1 VSLPRHKSGDST
13 ISEHRNLRNE
23 QRAEADLALR
33 IFLARKFREHP
44 LSKPQIADRLT
55 ELLGEPVSLS
65 RLDSYT
71 ASTKISARLP
81 AYFLRA
87 LCEALDSD
95 DILLFLARP
104 ALRKKAEFTEMV
116 HELRRLCDELLRT
129 PDLKTKHNGHS
140 SPEQSNL
147 VPANEKRNGKGPCA
161 R

>member
-1 VSLPRHKSGDST
+1 MSLSGHKSGDNT
-13 ISEHRNLRNE
+13 ISEHRKPRNE

-33 IFLARKFREHP
+33 VFLARKFREHP
-44 LSKPQIADRLT
+44 LSKPQIADRLA

-87 LCEALDSD
+87 LCEVLDSD

-104 ALRKKAEFTEMV
+104 RLQKQIELAEELR
-116 HELRRLCDELLRT
+116 ELRRLCDELLRT
-129 PDLKTKHNGHS
+129 PDLKTKHAGSS

-147 VPANEKRNGKGPCA
+147 VPANQKRNGSCA
-161 R
+161 Q